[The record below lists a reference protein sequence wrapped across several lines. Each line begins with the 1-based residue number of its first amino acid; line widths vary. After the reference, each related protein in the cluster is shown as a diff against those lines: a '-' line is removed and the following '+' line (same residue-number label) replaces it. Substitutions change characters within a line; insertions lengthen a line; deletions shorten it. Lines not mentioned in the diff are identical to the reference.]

1 LHRLQRT
8 TLAVLALVV
17 AALALSGCSNVST
30 GSDQTALHYKAGPFS
45 STKFANC
52 VPASQ
57 RNIDGPAD
65 KHFTYPTSQR
75 TYDATGGDAAEAN
88 PFVVVSK
95 DNAEM
100 RVPVTITFTLD
111 DECETLRAFHER
123 LGNRYAAYDGGDGGD
138 GWAKLLNFVIGKPL
152 DTALD
157 RVAQGYNW
165 RDLWNNPATKT
176 ELEKAVDDTLSDL
189 VERQAGGDFFDIGEV
204 LIQKPEPVNKELKD
218 AVATEQSAVASANS
232 AKAKADADRIAAEAQ
247 IAVAKARGAALA
259 AEKAALGEDWI
270 KKYAIDNKITPWPAP
285 VVAGQAAP
293 R

>member
-1 LHRLQRT
+1 LHRLKRT
-8 TLAVLALVV
+8 TVAALALVV

-30 GSDQTALHYKAGPFS
+30 GSDQTALHYKAGPLS

-52 VPASQ
+52 VPASE

-75 TYDATGGDAAEAN
+75 TYDATGGKGAESG
-88 PFVVVSK
+88 PFTVVSK

-100 RVPVTITFTLD
+100 RVPVTVTFTLKAD
-111 DECETLRAFHER
+111 CETLRKFHER
-123 LGNRYAAYDGGDGGD
+123 LGNRYAAYDDGA
-138 GWAKLLNFVIGKPL
+138 GWAEMLNFVIGKPL

-157 RVAQGYNW
+157 RTAQGFNW

-176 ELEKAVDDTLSDL
+176 ELEKAVDGALATL
-189 VERQAGGDFFDIGEV
+189 VERQAGGVFFDIGEV
-204 LIQKPEPVNKELKD
+204 LIQKPEPTNGALKD
-218 AVATEQSAVASANS
+218 AVATEQAAVAQANS
-232 AKAKADADRIAAEAQ
+232 AKAKADADRVAAEAQ

-270 KKYAIDNKITPWPAP
+270 KKYAIDNKITPWPSP

-293 R
+293 K